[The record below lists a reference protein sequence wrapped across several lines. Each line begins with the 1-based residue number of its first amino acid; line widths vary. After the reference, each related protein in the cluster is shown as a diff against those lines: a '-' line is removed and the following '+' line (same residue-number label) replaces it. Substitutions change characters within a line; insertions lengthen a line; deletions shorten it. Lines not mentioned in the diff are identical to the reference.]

1 MFHWIVGILFPATQP
16 KRTPNIGWR
25 RKGKLMTILIL
36 EDEPII
42 AVDLEEIVCACQT
55 SNVVVAAT
63 LADALRY
70 VAESGGD
77 IDFALLDLQLGRD
90 GSTSL
95 PLARMLMHSNVPFC
109 FVSATTEAIPSEMD
123 TVPQIAK
130 PFEPAEIEAVLPLA
144 A

>member
-1 MFHWIVGILFPATQP
+1 
-16 KRTPNIGWR
+16 
-25 RKGKLMTILIL
+25 MTILIL

-42 AVDLEEIVCACQT
+42 AVDLEEIVSACQAG
-55 SNVVVAAT
+55 NVVVAAT

-70 VAESGGD
+70 VAESGAD

-95 PLARMLMHSNVPFC
+95 PLARMLMRAKVPFC
-109 FVSATTEAIPSEMD
+109 FVSATTEAIPSEMN

-130 PFEPAEIEAVLPLA
+130 PFEPKEIEAVLPLA